1 MAELNTKINIDAGG
15 NFSRQMRQYE
25 KNWTRFSKT
34 GQRQM
39 GKLKRTVDVA
49 GRGIDRL
56 GNRYTA
62 LLTGAA
68 GIGTANYIIGLERR
82 FTRLGIQADISA
94 DKVDDLKKKIF
105 DTSRAP
111 DISIDPSQMTSAIEA
126 IVEKTGDLEFAE
138 KNIRNIG
145 LAIQATGAEGT
156 AIGEVMA
163 EFQKMGIVIE
173 KDVLTALDTLNV
185 QGKQGAFTLQNV
197 AALGPRVMTA
207 YTSMG
212 RTGIPAIKEM
222 GAALQVIRQGTGSS
236 EMAATAFEA
245 LIRTLSDAD
254 KVKMLQQG
262 GIKIFDPEALKEGRE
277 VLRPINELM
286 VDIIKRTDGRKI
298 LLSEV
303 LDAEAMRSFNSSISE
318 FQRTGGLESLDKFMS
333 VQADGSTTLGD
344 SARAA
349 QDAAAAIENL
359 QTAWKQFADANLT
372 QHIQSMADAIGD
384 LDPDTVDK
392 LIKTVVYGA
401 TALGGMFVAKKA
413 IGIGRDVK
421 GVADFVR
428 GDKGK
433 GKSGLGGVMGGMDG
447 VTPVYVVNMPG
458 GKGMGGM
465 GSGKKGG
472 FKPAKKLGRFE
483 SARAMRNVKNIPK
496 LGMGTAALAG
506 GSVLAAGAAGY
517 GAGTVIYNNA
527 LAGTDTAD
535 VIGRSI
541 AKALAFFGN
550 DAAQAA
556 LAAERNAQQQ
566 MRGSMQIEVTDK
578 RVQVK
583 SIDSSDMDIS
593 VDTGM
598 VMP

>member
-25 KNWTRFSKT
+25 RNWTRFSKT

-39 GKLKRTVDVA
+39 GMLKRSVQVV
-49 GRGIDRL
+49 GNGIDRL

-68 GIGTANYIIGLERR
+68 GVGTANYVIGLERR

-94 DKVDDLKKKIF
+94 EKVDGLKKRIF
-105 DTSRAP
+105 EASRAP
-111 DISIDPSQMTSAIEA
+111 DIRVDPSEITAAIEA
-126 IVEKTGDLEFAE
+126 IVEKTGDLAFAE
-138 KNIRNIG
+138 NNIRNIG
-145 LAIQATGAEGT
+145 LAIQATGAQGT
-156 AIGEVMA
+156 AIGEIMA

-173 KDVLTALDTLNV
+173 KDVLTAIDTLNV

-197 AALGPRVMTA
+197 AAMGPRVVTA

-222 GAALQVIRQGTGSS
+222 GAALQVIRQGTGSA

-245 LIRTLSDAD
+245 LMRTLGDAD

-277 VLRPINELM
+277 VLRPINE
-286 VDIIKRTDGRKI
+286 IISEIIRRTGGKKT
-298 LLSEV
+298 LLSTV
-303 LDAEAMRSFNSSISE
+303 FDAEAMRAFNASAAE
-318 FQRTGGLESLDKFMS
+318 FQRTGATDSLDKFMN
-333 VQADGSTTLGD
+333 VQADGNATMQD

-349 QDAAAAIENL
+349 GDAAAAMDSL
-359 QTAWKQFADANLT
+359 ASAWKQFADANLT
-372 QHIQSMADAIGD
+372 QHIQSLADAIGD

-392 LIKTVVYGA
+392 LIKTAVYGA
-401 TALGGMFVAKKA
+401 TALGGLFVAKKVV
-413 IGIGRDVK
+413 GLGRDIK
-421 GVADFVR
+421 GMSDVVR
-428 GDKGK
+428 G
-433 GKSGLGGVMGGMDG
+433 GKSKAGGTGLGGMMDG
-447 VTPVYVVNMPG
+447 VTPVYVVNMQG
-458 GKGMGGM
+458 GKGMGGV
-465 GSGKKGG
+465 GAGKKGG
-472 FKPAKKLGRFE
+472 FKPARKLGRWE
-483 SARAMRNVKNIPK
+483 SVRAMRNVKDISK
-496 LGMGTAALAG
+496 LGMGATALAG
-506 GSVLAAGAAGY
+506 GAVLGAGAAGY
-517 GAGTVIYNNA
+517 GTGKLIYDNA
-527 LAGTDTAD
+527 LAGTDAAD

-550 DAAQAA
+550 DNAQTA
-556 LAAERNAQQQ
+556 LTAERNAHQQ
-566 MRGSMQIEVTDK
+566 MRGSLQIEVTDK

-583 SIDSSDMDIS
+583 SIQSDEMDIS
-593 VDTGM
+593 VDTGV

>member
-25 KNWTRFSKT
+25 RNWTRFSKT

-39 GKLKRTVDVA
+39 GMLKRSVQVV
-49 GRGIDRL
+49 GNGIDRL

-68 GIGTANYIIGLERR
+68 GLGTANYVIGLERR

-94 DKVDDLKKKIF
+94 EKVDGLKKQIF
-105 DTSRAP
+105 EASRAP
-111 DISIDPSQMTSAIEA
+111 NIRVDPSEITAAIEA
-126 IVEKTGDLEFAE
+126 IVEKTGDLEFARN
-138 KNIRNIG
+138 NIRNIG
-145 LAIQATGAEGT
+145 YAIQATGAQGA
-156 AIGEVMA
+156 AIGEIMA

-173 KDVLTALDTLNV
+173 KDVLTAIDTLNV

-197 AALGPRVMTA
+197 AALGPRVVTA

-222 GAALQVIRQGTGSS
+222 GAALQVIRQGTGSA

-245 LIRTLSDAD
+245 LMRTLGDAD

-277 VLRPINELM
+277 VLRPINE
-286 VDIIKRTDGRKI
+286 IISEIIRRTGGKKT
-298 LLSEV
+298 LLSTV
-303 LDAEAMRSFNSSISE
+303 FDAEAMRAFNASAAE
-318 FQRTGGLESLDKFMS
+318 FQRTGTLESLDKFMN
-333 VQADGSTTLGD
+333 VQADGNATMKD

-349 QDAAAAIENL
+349 DDAAAAMDSL
-359 QTAWKQFADANLT
+359 ASAWKQFADANLT
-372 QHIQSMADAIGD
+372 QHIQSLADAIGS
-384 LDPDTVDK
+384 LDPETVDK
-392 LIKTVVYGA
+392 LIKTAVYGA
-401 TALGGMFVAKKA
+401 TAMGGLFVAKKVV
-413 IGIGRDVK
+413 GLGRDIK
-421 GVADFVR
+421 GMSDFVR
-428 GDKGK
+428 G
-433 GKSGLGGVMGGMDG
+433 GKSKSGGTGLGGMMDG

-465 GSGKKGG
+465 GAGKKGG
-472 FKPAKKLGRFE
+472 FKPARKLGRWE
-483 SARAMRNVKNIPK
+483 SARAMRNLKNIPK
-496 LGMGTAALAG
+496 LGMGTTALAG
-506 GSVLAAGAAGY
+506 GAVLGAGAAGY
-517 GAGTVIYNNA
+517 GAGTMIYDNA
-527 LAGTDTAD
+527 LAGTDAAD

-550 DAAQAA
+550 DNAQAA
-556 LAAERNAQQQ
+556 LAAEQKAQQQ
-566 MRGSMQIEVTDK
+566 TRSSLQIEVTDK

-583 SIDSSDMDIS
+583 SIQSDDMDIS
-593 VDTGM
+593 VDTGV

>member
-25 KNWTRFSKT
+25 RNWTRFSKT

-39 GKLKRTVDVA
+39 GMLKRSVQVV
-49 GRGIDRL
+49 GNGIDRL

-68 GIGTANYIIGLERR
+68 GVGTANYVIGLERR

-94 DKVDDLKKKIF
+94 EKVDGLKKRIF
-105 DTSRAP
+105 EASRAP
-111 DISIDPSQMTSAIEA
+111 NIRVDPSEITAAIEA

-138 KNIRNIG
+138 NNIRNIG
-145 LAIQATGAEGT
+145 YAIQATGAQGT
-156 AIGEVMA
+156 AIGEIMA

-173 KDVLTALDTLNV
+173 KDVLTAIDTLNV

-197 AALGPRVMTA
+197 AALGPRVVTA

-222 GAALQVIRQGTGSS
+222 GAALQVIRQGTGSA

-245 LIRTLSDAD
+245 LMRTLGDAD

-277 VLRPINELM
+277 VLRPINE
-286 VDIIKRTDGRKI
+286 IISEIIRRTGGKKT
-298 LLSEV
+298 LLSTV
-303 LDAEAMRSFNSSISE
+303 FDAEAMRAFNASAAE
-318 FQRTGGLESLDKFMS
+318 FQRTGTLESLDKFMS
-333 VQADGSTTLGD
+333 VQADGNATMKD

-349 QDAAAAIENL
+349 DDAAAAMDSL
-359 QTAWKQFADANLT
+359 ASAWKQFADANLT
-372 QHIQSMADAIGD
+372 QHIQSLADAIGS

-392 LIKTVVYGA
+392 LIKTAVYAA
-401 TALGGMFVAKKA
+401 TAMGGLFVAKKVV
-413 IGIGRDVK
+413 GLGRDIK
-421 GVADFVR
+421 GMSDFVR
-428 GDKGK
+428 G
-433 GKSGLGGVMGGMDG
+433 GKSKTGGAGLGGMMDG

-465 GSGKKGG
+465 GAGKKGG
-472 FKPAKKLGRFE
+472 FKPARKLGRWE
-483 SARAMRNVKNIPK
+483 SARAMRSFKDIPK
-496 LGMGTAALAG
+496 LGMGTTALAG
-506 GSVLAAGAAGY
+506 GAVLGAGAAGY
-517 GAGTVIYNNA
+517 GAGTMIYDNA
-527 LAGTDTAD
+527 LAGTDAAD
-535 VIGRSI
+535 AIGRSI

-550 DAAQAA
+550 DNAQAA

-566 MRGSMQIEVTDK
+566 TRSSLQIEVTDK

-583 SIDSSDMDIS
+583 SIQSDDMDIS
-593 VDTGM
+593 VDTGV

>member
-39 GKLKRTVDVA
+39 GMLKRSVHVV
-49 GRGIDRL
+49 GNGIDRL

-68 GIGTANYIIGLERR
+68 GIGTANFVIGLERR

-94 DKVDDLKKKIF
+94 DKVDGLKQKIF
-105 DTSRAP
+105 DISRAP
-111 DISIDPSQMTSAIEA
+111 DIRVDPAEITSAIEA

-138 KNIRNIG
+138 NNIRNIG
-145 LAIQATGAEGT
+145 LAIQATGAEGK
-156 AIGEVMA
+156 AIGEIMA

-173 KDVLTALDTLNV
+173 KDVLTAIDTLNV

-197 AALGPRVMTA
+197 AALGPRVVTA

-222 GAALQVIRQGTGSS
+222 GAALQVIRQGTGSA

-245 LIRTLSDAD
+245 LMRTLGDAD

-262 GIKIFDPEALKEGRE
+262 GIKIFDPTALEEGRE
-277 VLRPINELM
+277 VLRPINE
-286 VDIIKRTDGRKI
+286 IIREIIQRTGGKKT

-303 LDAEAMRSFNSSISE
+303 FDAEAMRAFNASAAE
-318 FQRTGGLESLDKFMS
+318 FQRTGTVESLDKFMN
-333 VQADGSTTLGD
+333 VQADGKATMDD

-349 QDAAAAIENL
+349 GDAAAAMDSL
-359 QTAWKQFADANLT
+359 FSAWKQFADANLT
-372 QHIQSMADAIGD
+372 QHIQSLADAIGS
-384 LDPDTVDK
+384 LDPETVDK
-392 LIKTVVYGA
+392 LIKAAVYGVS
-401 TALGGMFVAKKA
+401 ALGGVFVAKKVA
-413 IGIGRDVK
+413 GLGRDMK
-421 GVADFVR
+421 GMSDFVR
-428 GDKGK
+428 GKGAK
-433 GKSGLGGVMGGMDG
+433 TGGSGLGGMMDG
-447 VTPVYVVNMPG
+447 VTPVYVVNMGG

-465 GSGKKGG
+465 GAGKKGG
-472 FKPAKKLGRFE
+472 FKPARKLGRWE

-496 LGMGTAALAG
+496 LGLGTTALAG
-506 GSVLAAGAAGY
+506 GAVLGAGAAGY
-517 GAGTVIYNNA
+517 GAGTMIYDNA
-527 LAGTDTAD
+527 VAGTDAAD

-550 DAAQAA
+550 DNAQAA
-556 LAAERNAQQQ
+556 LAAEQKAQQT
-566 MRGSMQIEVTDK
+566 RSSLEIEVTDK

-583 SIDSSDMDIS
+583 SIRSDDMDIN
-593 VDTGM
+593 VDTGV